1 VTNDAPSHTHPFL
14 VEICKHRRIPRCAP
28 LEPRSNDLGALIEP
42 VNRELR
48 LEWGN
53 PTAPPG
59 IPLELLD
66 GTEIRLY
73 DPKRKP
79 QDWTDLI
86 DPADCVVFLK
96 DRADSTSLAPHGR
109 PYPKPSD
116 ETCVVFRSL
125 EAAQQFGEAIV
136 EHLPHVRCEIYDAE
150 GPANRPLLVIVH
162 PEFRSS
168 EESGPIGSRHRRL
181 MMFVLVLSSIPLFWL
196 GAHGTSSSDLAIFFG
211 INCLLLALRFL
222 YWDAGWKASER
233 KRLARL
239 ESHRKLER
247 GDA

>member
-1 VTNDAPSHTHPFL
+1 
-14 VEICKHRRIPRCAP
+14 
-28 LEPRSNDLGALIEP
+28 
-42 VNRELR
+42 
-48 LEWGN
+48 
-53 PTAPPG
+53 
-59 IPLELLD
+59 LLD

-86 DPADCVVFLK
+86 DRTECVVFLK
-96 DRADSTSLAPHGR
+96 NRADSTSLAANGR
-109 PYPKPSD
+109 PYTKPSD
-116 ETCVVFRSL
+116 ETCVVFHSL
-125 EAAQQFGEAIV
+125 DAAQQFGQLKV
-136 EHLPHVRCEIYDAE
+136 EHLKHVRFEIYDAD

-162 PEFRSS
+162 PEFRRS
-168 EESGPIGSRHRRL
+168 EESDPIGSRRRRL

-196 GAHGTSSSDLAIFFG
+196 GAHGTNSSDLAIFFG

-222 YWDAGWKASER
+222 YWDAGWKASEQ